1 MLAPGVVLSFVMFG
15 GTILVL
21 TCLIIKEVRDLIT
34 PFGIKR
40 ATAILV
46 VLFWC
51 WPLLF
56 GHVYWE
62 AWQEKRN
69 ERRRK

>member
-1 MLAPGVVLSFVMFG
+1 MSIV
-15 GTILVL
+15 
-21 TCLIIKEVRDLIT
+21 KEVRDLIT
-34 PFGIKR
+34 PFGAKR

-62 AWQEKRN
+62 TWQKKKHN